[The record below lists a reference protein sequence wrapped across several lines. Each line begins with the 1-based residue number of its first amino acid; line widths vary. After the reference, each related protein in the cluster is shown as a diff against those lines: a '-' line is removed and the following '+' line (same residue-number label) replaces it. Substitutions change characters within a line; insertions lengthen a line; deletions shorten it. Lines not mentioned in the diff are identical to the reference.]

1 MIEPHNKERAVA
13 IHKMLFE
20 MARGNF
26 SGRIPLSSHDDALE
40 TLVVLINMVAEEM
53 KESIFHIGY
62 VNPHRGQRLISHMA
76 IIMDTF
82 GTIKSATPNVLSYLG
97 YSEADLL
104 EHPIQAFITETS
116 NEQLGLEK
124 ATLEGGIPVQRPV
137 LIQFHTKDQ
146 IMAAAQC
153 TLSPLTNRS
162 EMVLSFVTT
171 FPQEKNY
178 TAAANETETITKK
191 QPGTRRSDALLIQ
204 KLYDYILAHLEEP
217 LPSIKKLALQ
227 FGTNEF
233 KIKEGFRY
241 FFKTSIYKFYT
252 EERLKRAH
260 LMIKQTSIPLKNI
273 ASMNG
278 YHDYP
283 NFSKA
288 FKKHFGQAPNTL
300 TRPEME

>member
-1 MIEPHNKERAVA
+1 MIQPHNKERVVA

-62 VNPHRGQRLISHMA
+62 VNPHRGLKFTSHMS
-76 IIMDTF
+76 IILDPFNTIISFTPDILSFLGYLETDLIEQPIQTILTKSSHEELCKARDTF
-82 GTIKSATPNVLSYLG
+82 QDDKTI
-97 YSEADLL
+97 
-104 EHPIQAFITETS
+104 
-116 NEQLGLEK
+116 
-124 ATLEGGIPVQRPV
+124 QRV
-137 LIQFHTKDQ
+137 FLIQFNTKDQ
-146 IMAAAQC
+146 LLISVQC
-153 TLSPLTNRS
+153 TLSPLLNRS
-162 EMVLSFVTT
+162 DMVLSFVTT
-171 FPQEKNY
+171 FRQEISEDMEY
-178 TAAANETETITKK
+178 AETDPHPKK
-191 QPGTRRSDALLIQ
+191 QPGTRQTDAQLIQ
-204 KLYDYILAHLEEP
+204 KLYDYILAHLDEP

-233 KIKEGFRY
+233 KIKDGFRY

-260 LMIKQTSIPLKNI
+260 LMIQQTSIPLKNI

-288 FKKHFGQAPNTL
+288 FKKHFGHPPYTL
-300 TRPEME
+300 SRPKQ